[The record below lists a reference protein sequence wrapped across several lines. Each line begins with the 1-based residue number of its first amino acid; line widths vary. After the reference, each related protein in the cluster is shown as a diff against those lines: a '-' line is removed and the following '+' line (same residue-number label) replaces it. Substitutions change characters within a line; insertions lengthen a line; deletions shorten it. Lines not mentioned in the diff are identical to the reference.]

1 MFGIF
6 LAVAF
11 YLILVDE
18 IVRNEEK
25 VAKIEE

>member
-1 MFGIF
+1 MFGLF

-18 IVRNEEK
+18 IVRNEDK
-25 VAKIEE
+25 LANIEE